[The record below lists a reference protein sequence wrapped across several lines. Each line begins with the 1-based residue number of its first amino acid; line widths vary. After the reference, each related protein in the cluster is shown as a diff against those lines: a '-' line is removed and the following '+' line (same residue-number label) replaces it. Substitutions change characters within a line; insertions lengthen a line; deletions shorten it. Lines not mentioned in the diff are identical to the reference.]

1 MNKNELISGKEYLVK
16 LEAWYVAEY
25 TQGMMLLADCSDHL
39 PELCEQIIPLD
50 LALQAGEIQ
59 DKIDRLQN
67 KNNHLLVV
75 LDDVL
80 DYFSADWYRDG
91 SETDKLIKRIKKASS
106 EKLKG
111 DQK

>member
-1 MNKNELISGKEYLVK
+1 MNKSKLIDGKEYLVK
-16 LEAWYVAEY
+16 IEAWYVAEY
-25 TQGMMLLADCSDHL
+25 TRGMMLLDDGSDHL
-39 PELCEQIIPLD
+39 PELCEQIISLD
-50 LALQAGEIQ
+50 LALQAVELQ
-59 DKIDRLQN
+59 DEIDRLQN

-80 DYFSADWYRDG
+80 DYFSADWYQDG